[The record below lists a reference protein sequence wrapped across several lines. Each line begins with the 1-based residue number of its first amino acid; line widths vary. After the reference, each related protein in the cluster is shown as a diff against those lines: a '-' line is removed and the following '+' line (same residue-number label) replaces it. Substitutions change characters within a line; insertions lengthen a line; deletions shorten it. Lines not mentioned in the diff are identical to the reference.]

1 MARVLLVEDD
11 PDMRPLLEHM
21 ILSGGHHV
29 TPAANVTVGGMLL
42 EAQPFDLLVTDV
54 NLPDGSG
61 LVLADRATAANLKA
75 LVVTGYG
82 LRLGPGMLAP
92 YKYLLKPVRAPELIA
107 AITECLRAGEPR
119 PKAGEGETG

>member
-11 PDMRPLLEHM
+11 PDVRPLLEHM
-21 ILSGGHHV
+21 MLSDGHQV

-42 EAQPFDLLVTDV
+42 ESQPFDLLVTDV

-61 LVLADRATAANLKA
+61 LILADRARAANLKA

-92 YKYLLKPVRAPELIA
+92 YKYLLKPVRARELIA
-107 AITECLRAGEPR
+107 AISECLADGESRPEAG
-119 PKAGEGETG
+119 KGETR